1 MIGLCHNAA
10 PILSESV
17 SLLPLGLERSLLPI
31 ICPQGL
37 GGSGQ
42 TSRGVER
49 ELLVNNPQAGPGR
62 KSAEE
67 EFDHTN
73 SALSARSGC
82 LHPALDPPRISA
94 LAGLP
99 KARP

>member
-10 PILSESV
+10 PIIPESV
-17 SLLPLGLERSLLPI
+17 SLLPSGLERSLLPI

-42 TSRGVER
+42 TRGVER
-49 ELLVNNPQAGPGR
+49 ELLVNNPQVGPGR
-62 KSAEE
+62 KGAEE
-67 EFDHTN
+67 EFDYTN

-82 LHPALDPPRISA
+82 LQPALDPPRISA